1 MSQHRGIHE
10 DGGVWDS
17 LVDLASGSSWTYG
30 VVLAFA
36 ALDAVA
42 PIVPSETLVVAS
54 AALAASGRLNLALV
68 LLAAAAGALLGD
80 NAAYGIGRLFGSRIE
95 RWLASS
101 EQRRRRLDWAE
112 RQLDARGATLIVVS
126 RFVPGGR
133 TATMI
138 AAGLLRMRWR
148 RFVAFDLAA
157 AVSWALYAGLI
168 GFFGGTAFEDE
179 PLVGVGVAIGL
190 ALALGLL
197 IEGVRRLR
205 ERRGRRFPD
214 TRS

>member
-1 MSQHRGIHE
+1 MSPRRGIHE

-68 LLAAAAGALLGD
+68 LLAAAVGALLGD
-80 NAAYGIGRLFGSRIE
+80 NAAYGIGRLFGGRIE
-95 RWLASS
+95 RRLAAS

-112 RQLDARGATLIVVS
+112 HQLDSRGATLIVVS

-133 TATMI
+133 TATMV

-148 RFVAFDLAA
+148 RFVTFDLAA
-157 AVSWALYAGLI
+157 AVLWALYAGLI

-190 ALALGLL
+190 ALTLALA

-205 ERRGRRFPD
+205 HPSSR
-214 TRS
+214 T